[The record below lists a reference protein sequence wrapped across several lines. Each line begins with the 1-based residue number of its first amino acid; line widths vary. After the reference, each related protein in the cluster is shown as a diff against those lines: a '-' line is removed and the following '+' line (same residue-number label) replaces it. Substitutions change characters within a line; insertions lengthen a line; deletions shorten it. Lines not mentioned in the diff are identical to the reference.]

1 MNPIL
6 KSLLLSL
13 CCLILTALPVQAEE
27 KSWYEIDGIKF
38 RLGGGTQEIRFWVPG
53 ESIIQQDYDLEG
65 QDQKRLFPVAIV
77 FPETLMSSFSFRGAF
92 FEYKAKTI
100 ANETAPAGWKNAT
113 KTLRRQ
119 SSTARTKLYN
129 EFFNAS
135 EKSFVDANSNWAL
148 SADTEF
154 MFVYLGYYWGIF
166 LPIGQ
171 HHRFFKIAQ
180 GVALTYSDIS
190 VRLYLCS
197 EYRISESEGKKY
209 GDCVGKKEI
218 DSGTVTGAT
227 VEPVFYFNL
236 WERYSENSIWKFIQ
250 VNLNATGPRANP
262 QYPFAT
268 LKYKNRNNTTFAE
281 QPSTVHVEYISY
293 TYRF

>member
-166 LPIGQ
+166 LPIGK
-171 HHRFFKIAQ
+171 HHRFFKTAF
-180 GVALTYSDIS
+180 GWSLVYNDIS

-197 EYRISESEGKKY
+197 EYRISGSK

-218 DSGTVTGAT
+218 DTATAKGTA

-250 VNLNATGPRANP
+250 FSSNISGGRGN
-262 QYPFAT
+262 
-268 LKYKNRNNTTFAE
+268 LKYKNRKNTTLAE
-281 QPSTVHVEYISY
+281 LTHTEHREIISY

>member
-1 MNPIL
+1 MNLIL
-6 KSLLLSL
+6 KLLLL
-13 CCLILTALPVQAEE
+13 PLLLLLTALPVQAEE
-27 KSWYEIDGIKF
+27 GKWIDGIKF

-53 ESIIQQDYDLEG
+53 ESIIQQDYSLEG

-166 LPIGQ
+166 LPIGK
-171 HHRFFKIAQ
+171 HHRFFKTAF
-180 GVALTYSDIS
+180 GWSLVYNDIS

-197 EYRISESEGKKY
+197 EYRISGSK

-218 DSGTVTGAT
+218 DTATAKGTA

-250 VNLNATGPRANP
+250 FSSNISGGRGN
-262 QYPFAT
+262 
-268 LKYKNRNNTTFAE
+268 LKYKNRKNTTLAE
-281 QPSTVHVEYISY
+281 LTHTEHKEIISY

>member
-1 MNPIL
+1 MNILL

-13 CCLILTALPVQAEE
+13 CCLILTALPVHARE

-38 RLGGGTQEIRFWVPG
+38 RIGFGQQEITFMLPDPEG
-53 ESIIQQDYDLEG
+53 IIRPDPELEG
-65 QDQKRLFPVAIV
+65 QTPENYLFPVAIV

-92 FEYKAKTI
+92 FEYKEKTI
-100 ANETAPAGWKNAT
+100 ANETAPGGEKNAT
-113 KTLRRQ
+113 YWRQ
-119 SSTARTKLYN
+119 SATGRERLYN

-135 EKSFVDANSNWAL
+135 DKAFADANSNWAL

-154 MFVYLGYYWGIF
+154 MFVYLGYYWGLF

-180 GVALTYSDIS
+180 GVALMYSDIS

-218 DSGTVTGAT
+218 DSATVTGPS

-250 VNLNATGPRANP
+250 VNLNATGSRANP

>member
-1 MNPIL
+1 M
-6 KSLLLSL
+6 
-13 CCLILTALPVQAEE
+13 TALPVQAEE

-166 LPIGQ
+166 LPIGK
-171 HHRFFKIAQ
+171 HHRFFKTAF
-180 GVALTYSDIS
+180 GHSLVYNDIS
-190 VRLYLCS
+190 VRFYLCS
-197 EYRISESEGKKY
+197 EYRISGSK

-218 DSGTVTGAT
+218 DTAT
-227 VEPVFYFNL
+227 AKRTAVEFVFYFNL

-250 VNLNATGPRANP
+250 FSSNISGGRGN
-262 QYPFAT
+262 
-268 LKYKNRNNTTFAE
+268 LKYKNRKNTTLAE
-281 QPSTVHVEYISY
+281 LTHTEHREIISY

>member
-166 LPIGQ
+166 LPIGK
-171 HHRFFKIAQ
+171 HHRFFKTAF
-180 GVALTYSDIS
+180 GHSLVYNDIS
-190 VRLYLCS
+190 VRFYLCS
-197 EYRISESEGKKY
+197 EYRISGSK

-218 DSGTVTGAT
+218 DTAT
-227 VEPVFYFNL
+227 AKRTAVEFVFYFNL

-250 VNLNATGPRANP
+250 FSSNISGGRGN
-262 QYPFAT
+262 
-268 LKYKNRNNTTFAE
+268 LKYKNRKNTTLAE
-281 QPSTVHVEYISY
+281 LTHTEHREIISY

>member
-1 MNPIL
+1 MKHVL
-6 KSLLLSL
+6 VLLSIIL
-13 CCLILTALPVQAEE
+13 ALIPVVKAED

-100 ANETAPAGWKNAT
+100 ANETAPAGWENAT

-166 LPIGQ
+166 LPIGK
-171 HHRFFKIAQ
+171 HHRFFKTAF
-180 GVALTYSDIS
+180 GHSLVYNDIS

-197 EYRISESEGKKY
+197 EYRISGSK

-218 DSGTVTGAT
+218 DTATAKGTA
-227 VEPVFYFNL
+227 VEFVFYFNL

-250 VNLNATGPRANP
+250 FNSNISGGRGN
-262 QYPFAT
+262 
-268 LKYKNRNNTTFAE
+268 LKYKNRKNTTLAE
-281 QPSTVHVEYISY
+281 LTHTEHREIISY

>member
-1 MNPIL
+1 M
-6 KSLLLSL
+6 
-13 CCLILTALPVQAEE
+13 LPDPE
-27 KSWYEIDGIKF
+27 GI
-38 RLGGGTQEIRFWVPG
+38 IRPDP
-53 ESIIQQDYDLEG
+53 ELEG
-65 QDQKRLFPVAIV
+65 QTPENYLFPVAIV

-92 FEYKAKTI
+92 FEYKEKTI
-100 ANETAPAGWKNAT
+100 ASETAPEGEKNAT
-113 KTLRRQ
+113 YWRQ
-119 SSTARTKLYN
+119 SATGRSRLYH

-135 EKSFVDANSNWAL
+135 DKSFADANSNWAL

-154 MFVYLGYYWGIF
+154 MFVYLGYYWGLF

-180 GVALTYSDIS
+180 GVALMYSDIS

-218 DSGTVTGAT
+218 DSATVTGPS

-250 VNLNATGPRANP
+250 FSANISGNRGDP
-262 QYPFAT
+262 QYPWPI
-268 LKYKNRNNTTFAE
+268 LKYKNHNKRDKSGRTAFTEFPRT
-281 QPSTVHVEYISY
+281 QHIEYISY